1 MTSLLD
7 IIGAS
12 IIGGMV
18 LLLALTV
25 TDYGTREFFNYNSD
39 AIMQAN
45 LAHMAHLAE
54 YDLRKMG
61 FGIDESQQSTI
72 LQIAQSDHLK
82 FLTQLNYN
90 VDTIP
95 DTIEYKIIQAEVID
109 FGDTTLTMF
118 NILRNVTVVQHSNE
132 SMNIGKIGNNNVFR
146 YLNQIGEA
154 VEIIQET
161 KMVEL
166 TLITYEPRIILSPEF
181 VTTKLNGIERADL
194 RKRELQRLLRPSFW
208 RQTRLVS
215 KNLRR

>member
-18 LLLALTV
+18 LLLVLTM

-72 LQIAQSDHLK
+72 LQIAQSNHLK

-132 SMNIGKIGNNNVFR
+132 SMNIGRIGNNNVFR